1 MKKRKLKVNN
11 IILPVLVLLVYLTPT
26 IADAKNDS
34 DLRANL
40 INCSKITSDNA
51 RLHCFDKL
59 ISQRNKQTVAVVT
72 SAAVSTKLPS
82 PILDEQKIEQ
92 KRVDSFAQEHLKKT
106 KEKQGPKSIVSTV
119 TKLKKLIR
127 GQWVIF
133 LENGQK
139 WQQKDTA
146 RLNLKVGNKVRLD
159 KGAMGAVYLYKEGTH
174 RSIKVK
180 RLE

>member
-1 MKKRKLKVNN
+1 MKN
-11 IILPVLVLLVYLTPT
+11 IILPLLVLVTYLTPT
-26 IADAKNDS
+26 IADAKNNR

-40 INCSKITSDNA
+40 ISCSKITSDNA

-59 ISQRNKQTVAVVT
+59 VPRSNKQAVAVLT
-72 SAAVSTKLPS
+72 PAVVPTKSPS
-82 PILDEQKIEQ
+82 PIIDERKLEQ
-92 KRVDSFAQEHLKKT
+92 KRVDSFGEEHLKKT
-106 KEKQGPKSIVSTV
+106 KEKQAPKSIVATV

-180 RLE
+180 RLK